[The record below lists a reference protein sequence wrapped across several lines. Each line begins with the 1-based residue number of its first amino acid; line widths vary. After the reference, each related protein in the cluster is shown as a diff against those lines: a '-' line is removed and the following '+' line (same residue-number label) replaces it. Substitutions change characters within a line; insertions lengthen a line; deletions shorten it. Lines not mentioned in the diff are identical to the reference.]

1 MHSERVKLT
10 MTSDGFVARLALNDP
25 AKRNAM
31 TISMFD
37 AIDHALGAILASEA
51 RVVQLYGEGKT
62 FCAGFDL
69 EAARHDP
76 QLIARFIERLSL
88 LNRQLRRLPQPVVAA
103 VHGAAV
109 AGGCAVLSAC
119 DFVVVSPDALL
130 GYPVHRIGVSPAVTI
145 PTLMQAIGPGAA
157 RSLLMEGELIDGREA
172 KRRGLASHLAVDE
185 ASLMTEAEALCAML
199 AAKPPNAVRVTKQW
213 LNELDGSLHDAMF
226 DQAAIASASLAST
239 DEAMRML
246 EEHWAKRSS
255 RS

>member
-1 MHSERVKLT
+1 MHSDFVKLA
-10 MTSDGFVARLALNDP
+10 MSSDDCIARLALNDP

-31 TISMFD
+31 TIDMFD
-37 AIDHALGAILASEA
+37 AIDRALDAILTSEA
-51 RVVQLYGEGKT
+51 RVVLMYGEGKV

-69 EAARHDP
+69 EAARHEP
-76 QLIARFIERLSL
+76 QLIARFIERLSA
-88 LNRQLRRLPQPVVAA
+88 LNRRLRRLPQPIVAA

-109 AGGCAVLSAC
+109 AGGCAMLSAC

-157 RSLLMEGELIDGREA
+157 RSLLMEGDLIDGREA
-172 KRRGLASHLAVDE
+172 KRRGLASHLAGSEV
-185 ASLMTEAEALCAML
+185 SLMSEAEALCSML

-226 DQAAIASASLAST
+226 EQAAMASASLAGT
-239 DEAMRML
+239 DEAVRML
-246 EEHWAKRSS
+246 EEHWLKRSS
-255 RS
+255 RP